1 MVFKSALLSIGCMNL
16 SPIDGTGYLSENPLW
31 HGSCYIG
38 IKHGFLCINVCQVP
52 REVFNIS
59 RGTWQTLMYWKT
71 MFDRC
76 YCIISPKC
84 SVTLA
89 KNVALYFVNV

>member
-1 MVFKSALLSIGCMNL
+1 
-16 SPIDGTGYLSENPLW
+16 
-31 HGSCYIG
+31 
-38 IKHGFLCINVCQVP
+38 
-52 REVFNIS
+52 
-59 RGTWQTLMYWKT
+59 

-89 KNVALYFVNV
+89 KNVALYFVNVWITWSAYGGKACFFSWEVEYIVLWTDLFIWTYSVEQTS